1 MPHVLRTAR
10 HCRGQ
15 PPGSVWMED
24 VKALMDNKAVDCAD
38 KCVDSP
44 GSNTTNDY
52 ACGLNL
58 ILFVDLAVFSR
69 VNPPE
74 AMVALTRKF
83 WLGKKSATEVPIP
96 PTFAWLRRATD
107 PQETSQPRRSSFPM
121 PIATG
126 LRQWPRVG
134 A

>member
-83 WLGKKSATEVPIP
+83 WLGKNLLQKSRSRLRSLGSVVL
-96 PTFAWLRRATD
+96 PTLKRHRNPDD
-107 PQETSQPRRSSFPM
+107 PASRCP
-121 PIATG
+121 
-126 LRQWPRVG
+126 
-134 A
+134 